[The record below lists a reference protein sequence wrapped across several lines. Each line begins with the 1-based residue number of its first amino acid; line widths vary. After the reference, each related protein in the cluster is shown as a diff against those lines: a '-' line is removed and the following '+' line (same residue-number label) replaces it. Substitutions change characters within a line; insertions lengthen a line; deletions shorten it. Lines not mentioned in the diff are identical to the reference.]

1 MSQTLDAVLPKG
13 RTMPEKNRFPAVLQ
27 PITVRESGQG
37 YWMEDDK
44 AGTLRAEGENRPS
57 RPSRPSHAIVEQP
70 MAVRRLTQLDAWAFK
85 PSHYTRRGSSGAP
98 NEVVAT
104 LSAEA
109 HRGDQDT
116 LIAVRRSVAST
127 RNPNERVEAQAFDP
141 YNLSVTNLAAT
152 LGINAGISTGR
163 NGVVEPIPLNLRNA
177 THDPERKDK
186 QNRQG
191 LGVATPYAVRRL
203 TPVECERLQGFPD
216 RYTAIPWKGKLSSEC
231 PDGPRYK
238 AIGNSM
244 AVPVMAWIGRR
255 IAAVQGGGL

>member
-1 MSQTLDAVLPKG
+1 
-13 RTMPEKNRFPAVLQ
+13 MPEKNRFPAVLQ
-27 PITVRESGQG
+27 PKPVGIDCAAYNQDQNAQYEPLRGES
-37 YWMEDDK
+37 
-44 AGTLRAEGENRPS
+44 
-57 RPSRPSHAIVEQP
+57 
-70 MAVRRLTQLDAWAFK
+70 
-85 PSHYTRRGSSGAP
+85 
-98 NEVVAT
+98 
-104 LSAEA
+104 
-109 HRGDQDT
+109 
-116 LIAVRRSVAST
+116 